1 MCVSWKA
8 ANRKVD
14 GVCRSAFWEVKSTVP
29 GCRER
34 ERKCPLLSTVNS
46 GFRGR
51 EQESLCWGDGPTEF
65 QQIDIVAG
73 MKKKVKS
80 DSVRVMSSNLQFH
93 SIDSAHTHKESDVIA
108 SQEQGLGLR
117 VKLIYV
123 CMCACGYGC
132 ESHMEC
138 WMT

>member
-1 MCVSWKA
+1 MGSEIHSA
-8 ANRKVD
+8 GMQRKREEMSLTLNSEQWFQRERA
-14 GVCRSAFWEVKSTVP
+14 GVC
-29 GCRER
+29 
-34 ERKCPLLSTVNS
+34 
-46 GFRGR
+46 
-51 EQESLCWGDGPTEF
+51 LCWGDGPTEF